1 MLIRGSAHEEEIH
14 KYVNVDVMVHDN
26 GGKWYLWYEC
36 VVFHKFPNWL
46 YFEYG
51 DWRTVDGL
59 CTNDVINSDGKNYQE
74 IFRVFHLR
82 GRRPPKV
89 LLVVLCFFRYLN
101 LSLTEELIITGY
113 RSKKGSMWGNSIVGS
128 LRTRVQILNYSLKF
142 HEIKN
147 LSSLRCTFMYL
158 LLPV

>member
-74 IFRVFHLR
+74 IFRVMSFIWGVEGH
-82 GRRPPKV
+82 PKF
-89 LLVVLCFFRYLN
+89 CWWSYAFFA
-101 LSLTEELIITGY
+101 I
-113 RSKKGSMWGNSIVGS
+113 
-128 LRTRVQILNYSLKF
+128 
-142 HEIKN
+142 
-147 LSSLRCTFMYL
+147 
-158 LLPV
+158 